1 MHFAIECPNDG
12 GVDVTI
18 EDVTSV
24 VMRGSDV
31 IEVVFECPLCG
42 SGIVVVA
49 KVPSLLA
56 AAMEA
61 LDEDGDDEDRRLA
74 GFLMIAQVDDEGI
87 EFSAAE
93 AEPDAEAPHIDA
105 YCEYFHRELSSVRF
119 ADDILAE
126 MDGSQKP

>member
-18 EDVTSV
+18 EDVESV
-24 VMRGSDV
+24 QMRGSDV

-42 SGIVVVA
+42 AGIAVVA

-61 LDEDGDDEDRRLA
+61 LDADEDDEDRRLA
-74 GFLMIAQVDDEGI
+74 GFLVIAQVDDEGI
-87 EFSAAE
+87 EFAAPTIE
-93 AEPDAEAPHIDA
+93 ADAEDPRIDA
-105 YCEYFHRELSSVRF
+105 YCEYFHRELSAVRF
-119 ADDILAE
+119 ADDMLAE
-126 MDGSQKP
+126 MDGSQRS